1 VIHDVNR
8 EFIYPIDT
16 TKLDA
21 SNKVLRDCKAI
32 LNKVTPQTFEKLQK
46 QLEALEI
53 DRYERLEGM
62 INIFFSK
69 VKFLFSSPKILH
81 TIFIVGC

>member
-1 VIHDVNR
+1 
-8 EFIYPIDT
+8 
-16 TKLDA
+16 
-21 SNKVLRDCKAI
+21 
-32 LNKVTPQTFEKLQK
+32 VTPQTFEKLQK

-69 VKFLFSSPKILH
+69 VNFS
-81 TIFIVGC
+81 